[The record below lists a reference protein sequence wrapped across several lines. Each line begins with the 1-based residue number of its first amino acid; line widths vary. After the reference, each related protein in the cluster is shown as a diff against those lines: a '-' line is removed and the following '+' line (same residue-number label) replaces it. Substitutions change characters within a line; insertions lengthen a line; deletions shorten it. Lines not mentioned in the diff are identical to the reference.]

1 MVVDK
6 TLLKRIRECPDREP
20 EVVEALKKVEQLGP
34 ARLRND
40 LTDWNVEQG
49 LLLYRGK
56 VYVPNDQDLR
66 AEIVRIHHDSPMAGH
81 PGLWKT
87 VELVSRNYY
96 WYGMVA
102 FIKEYVRTCDTCHR
116 GKTSRSKPLGPLQ
129 PNEIPDAPM
138 RVLTTDFIVGLP
150 KVTIEG
156 IEYDAIQVMADK
168 HSKMVHLAATDET
181 VDAERA
187 AWHLIRDQV

>member
-1 MVVDK
+1 
-6 TLLKRIRECPDREP
+6 
-20 EVVEALKKVEQLGP
+20 
-34 ARLRND
+34 
-40 LTDWNVEQG
+40 
-49 LLLYRGK
+49 
-56 VYVPNDQDLR
+56 
-66 AEIVRIHHDSPMAGH
+66 
-81 PGLWKT
+81 
-87 VELVSRNYY
+87 
-96 WYGMVA
+96 MVA

-187 AWHLIRDQV
+187 AWHLIRDQVRLHGVPRKIISDRGPQFSSKLFRAVLKGLEIESALSTAYHPQTDGQSERWNQEIEAYLRMFCSMRRDDWAHWLPVAEFAFNT